1 MNLPVE
7 KIAGAIGRWTRL
19 AALLLAASCAG
30 CCTPGPILSASRP
43 NVIVFRGMAGYFPN
57 LGEFEDKLLEEGICP
72 TVAFPDA
79 HARICERIIA
89 ARNTGTLQGPL
100 VIVGYSAGADKAI
113 VLSRSLRE
121 RGITVDKLVLLETTR
136 ESTVPGNVTECVN
149 IYKPQPWDGVIPVFR
164 GCPVSAA
171 SPATIVS
178 NYNVRDYNDGR
189 YDWDNHFTLTTNPY
203 VQDLIIDEVV
213 AGLEAAPK
221 QDGVASGNDQDT
233 AQRAEEVPPPAK
245 D

>member
-1 MNLPVE
+1 MNFPVE
-7 KIAGAIGRWTRL
+7 KIAGAIRRWSRL

-43 NVIVFRGMAGYFPN
+43 NVIIFRGMAGYFPN
-57 LGEFEDKLLEEGICP
+57 LGEFEEKLLEEGICP

-89 ARNTGTLQGPL
+89 ARNTGRLQGPL
-100 VIVGYSAGADKAI
+100 IVVGYSSGADKAI

-121 RGITVDKLVLLETTR
+121 RGITVDKLVLLEATSECSIPR
-136 ESTVPGNVTECVN
+136 NVSECVN
-149 IYKPQPWDGVIPVFR
+149 IYKPQPWDGILPVFR
-164 GCPVSAA
+164 GCPVSPE
-171 SPATIVS
+171 SPATTVS
-178 NYNVRDYNDGR
+178 NYNVREYNDGR
-189 YDWDNHFTLTTNPY
+189 YDWDNHLTLTTNPY

-221 QDGVASGNDQDT
+221 QAGVASGNDQNAGQM
-233 AQRAEEVPPPAK
+233 AQEVPPPA
-245 D
+245 DD

>member
-1 MNLPVE
+1 MNLPVH
-7 KIAGAIGRWTRL
+7 KFAGAIERWSRL

-43 NVIVFRGMAGYFPN
+43 NVIVFRGMVGYFPN
-57 LGEFEDKLLEEGICP
+57 LGEFEDKLLE
-72 TVAFPDA
+72 
-79 HARICERIIA
+79 A
-89 ARNTGTLQGPL
+89 ARNTGRLQGPL
-100 VIVGYSAGADKAI
+100 VVVGYSSGADKAI
-113 VLSRSLRE
+113 VLSRSLQE
-121 RGITVDKLVLLETTR
+121 RGITVNKLVLLEATSET
-136 ESTVPGNVTECVN
+136 SIPGNVSECVN

-164 GCPVSAA
+164 GCPVTAE

-178 NYNVRDYNDGR
+178 NYNVREYNDGR

-213 AGLEAAPK
+213 AGLEGAPK
-221 QDGVASGNDQDT
+221 QDEVASGNDQGAIKT
-233 AQRAEEVPPPAK
+233 AEEVPPPAN